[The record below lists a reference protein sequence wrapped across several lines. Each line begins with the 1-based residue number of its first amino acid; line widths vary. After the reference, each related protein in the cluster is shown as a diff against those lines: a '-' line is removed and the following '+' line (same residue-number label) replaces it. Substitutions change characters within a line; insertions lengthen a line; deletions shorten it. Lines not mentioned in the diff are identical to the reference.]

1 MEHVKNF
8 GFEVIYKKIFGK
20 NVRFISNCEFF
31 PNFDVIIKVN
41 KIYIKGPEILFEGLT
56 KTNKKLTIGS
66 NMKNLQFEII

>member
-1 MEHVKNF
+1 MEQVKNF